1 MDLRTSVYFLAAGPN
16 GLQLD
21 FPCLREMIHNKSVL
35 WVFRV
40 VVGGVFIWAGLLKI
54 LDPLEFAQNIA
65 NYRVFSRDLSLL
77 IALVLP
83 WFEVLCGILVILGI
97 FRSTSSLLLSGLLS
111 VFLVLITVTILRG
124 LDVDCGCFGS
134 IGRHVDYR
142 LLLTDIILLYLT
154 LNIFVSSL
162 RSRATAS

>member
-1 MDLRTSVYFLAAGPN
+1 M
-16 GLQLD
+16 
-21 FPCLREMIHNKSVL
+21 
-35 WVFRV
+35 FRI

-54 LDPLEFAQNIA
+54 LDTLEFAQSIA
-65 NYRVFSRDLSLL
+65 NYRVFSRDLSFL

-97 FRSTSSLLLSGLLS
+97 FRSASSLCLSGLLGA
-111 VFLVLITVTILRG
+111 FLILITVTILRG

-142 LLLTDIILLYLT
+142 LLLTDIVLLYMT
-154 LNIFVSSL
+154 LNIFVTSL
-162 RSRATAS
+162 RSRSTAT

>member
-1 MDLRTSVYFLAAGPN
+1 
-16 GLQLD
+16 
-21 FPCLREMIHNKSVL
+21 MIHNKSIL
-35 WVFRV
+35 WVFRI

-54 LDPLEFAQNIA
+54 LDTLEFAQSIA
-65 NYRVFSRDLSLL
+65 NYRVFSRDLSFL

-97 FRSTSSLLLSGLLS
+97 FRSASSLCLSGLLGA
-111 VFLVLITVTILRG
+111 FLILITVTILRG

-142 LLLTDIILLYLT
+142 LLLTDIVLLYMT
-154 LNIFVSSL
+154 LNIFVTSL
-162 RSRATAS
+162 RSRSTAT

>member
-1 MDLRTSVYFLAAGPN
+1 
-16 GLQLD
+16 
-21 FPCLREMIHNKSVL
+21 MINNKLIL
-35 WVFRV
+35 WAFRIL
-40 VVGGVFIWAGLLKI
+40 VGGVFVWAGLLKI

-65 NYRVFSRDLSLL
+65 NYRVFSRDLSFL

-83 WFEVLCGILVILGI
+83 WVEVLCGILVILGI
-97 FRSTSSLLLSGLLS
+97 FRSASSFLLSGLLG
-111 VFLVLITVTILRG
+111 VFLVLITVTIFRG

-142 LLLTDIILLYLT
+142 LLITDIVLLYMA

-162 RSRATAS
+162 KSRLKTT

>member
-1 MDLRTSVYFLAAGPN
+1 
-16 GLQLD
+16 
-21 FPCLREMIHNKSVL
+21 MINNKVIL
-35 WVFRV
+35 WAFRIL
-40 VVGGVFIWAGLLKI
+40 VGGVFIWAGLLKI

-65 NYRVFSRDLSLL
+65 NYRVFSRDLSFL

-83 WFEVLCGILVILGI
+83 WVEVLCGILVILGI
-97 FRSTSSLLLSGLLS
+97 FRSASSFLLSGLLG
-111 VFLVLITVTILRG
+111 VFLVLITVTIFRG

-142 LLLTDIILLYLT
+142 LLLTDIVLLYMA

-162 RSRATAS
+162 KSRKETT